1 MKIIPPLAYGED
13 AAAEAAEIG
22 TAPDNSAAEMTARFI
37 IGDADIEAT
46 VTTISPNS
54 RGSVWTVTSNSCRR
68 HSTVSDKR
76 QYSWWVKK
84 AENDIRLI
92 KVRPRNRKN
101 RHIS

>member
-1 MKIIPPLAYGED
+1 MV
-13 AAAEAAEIG
+13 EIG
-22 TAPDNSAAEMTARFI
+22 TALDNSAAEMTARFI
-37 IGDADIEAT
+37 IGDADIEADWDD
-46 VTTISPNS
+46 SPAEFERIGLGRYIQLMHVN
-54 RGSVWTVTSNSCRR
+54 
-68 HSTVSDKR
+68 STVSDNR